1 MGKKK
6 DSSTPTT
13 EPAKAARPLK
23 PKAYTVITP
32 EGVSTIVY
40 ALTTAGAIA
49 RAKAE
54 RNPPKEDWS
63 ATLATGEEMFNAARD
78 GVRILDA
85 PESLG
90 YVGPDKDQ
98 QDLPIE

>member
-6 DSSTPTT
+6 DSTTAPPT
-13 EPAKAARPLK
+13 AKASRPLK
-23 PKAYTVITP
+23 PKPYTVITP
-32 EGVSTIVY
+32 EGVRMIVY

-54 RNPPKEDWS
+54 RNPPAEEWKAD
-63 ATLATGEEMFNAARD
+63 LATGEEMFNAARED
-78 GVRILDA
+78 VRILDA

-90 YVGPDKDQ
+90 YVGPDDNQ
-98 QDLPIE
+98 QNLPIE